1 MSSLKKFA
9 LISVVLFFIT
19 PILVCLYS
27 TFIFGNSF
35 VDEQWFSAIM
45 LAVFGVFLF
54 AALFVEME

>member
-1 MSSLKKFA
+1 MSKLKKFA

-27 TFIFGNSF
+27 TLIFGNSF
-35 VDEQWFSAIM
+35 VDEQWFSAIV

-54 AALFVEME
+54 MSLFVEMK

>member
-27 TFIFGNSF
+27 TLIFGNSF
-35 VDEQWFSAIM
+35 VDEQWFSAVM

-54 AALFVEME
+54 ASLFVEMK

>member
-1 MSSLKKFA
+1 MSSLKKLV

-35 VDEQWFSAIM
+35 VDEQWFSAVM

-54 AALFVEME
+54 ASLFVEME

>member
-35 VDEQWFSAIM
+35 VDEQWFSAVM

-54 AALFVEME
+54 AALFVEMK